1 MYVVGILSGMGA
13 SLLLFVIIAFIMF
26 LFDCI
31 KNAIRGDSNEK

>member
-13 SLLLFVIIAFIMF
+13 SLLLFVIIAFVMF

-31 KNAIRGDSNEK
+31 KNAIRGGNEK